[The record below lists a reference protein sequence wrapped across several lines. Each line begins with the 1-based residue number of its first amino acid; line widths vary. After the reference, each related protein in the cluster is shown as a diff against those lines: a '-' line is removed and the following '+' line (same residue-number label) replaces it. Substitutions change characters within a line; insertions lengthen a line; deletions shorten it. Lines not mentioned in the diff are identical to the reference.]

1 MKRYIPVATMAV
13 RVCVS
18 SIQNEKPVQKRK
30 MDISGNVVRRRL
42 RRPKVSIV
50 YTAGRAKIQFVIPQ
64 PSETSRASR
73 RPKPAFRNMED
84 E

>member
-1 MKRYIPVATMAV
+1 MAV
-13 RVCVS
+13 RAWS
-18 SIQNEKPVQKRK
+18 FSIQNEKPVQKRK
-30 MDISGNVVRRRL
+30 MDISGNVVSSRL

-64 PSETSRASR
+64 PNDTRRASR
-73 RPKPAFRNMED
+73 SPNPADLNMED